1 MKIKLLGTAASEGIP
16 AMFCD
21 CEKCRKARETGG
33 KNIRTRTQA
42 IVDDKLLIDFP
53 ADSFSHFLNNNIDLN
68 QVNHCIIT
76 HAHSDH
82 FYEKDF
88 LNIWRGS
95 HPPKDWDFHVYGNED
110 INVLAEM
117 EQEDWSNRFF
127 YHYVKPFEPFKAGDY
142 EVVAFK
148 AVHTTAN
155 PYFYSISDGE
165 KSILYAQD
173 TDFFSD
179 ESWEKL
185 VEYGKVFDVV
195 IMDCTQGS
203 SMEMPYVGH
212 MCIGVNDKLRNRL
225 CELGLAHKETKFI
238 VNHFSHNGEDIL
250 YEDLLPIAQKYDF
263 DVSYDGMEIEV

>member
-1 MKIKLLGTAASEGIP
+1 LFCGIIKGQINIKNYDYLLHI
-16 AMFCD
+16 
-21 CEKCRKARETGG
+21 
-33 KNIRTRTQA
+33 
-42 IVDDKLLIDFP
+42 
-53 ADSFSHFLNNNIDLN
+53 
-68 QVNHCIIT
+68 
-76 HAHSDH
+76 HS
-82 FYEKDF
+82 KKS
-88 LNIWRGS
+88 LRMG
-95 HPPKDWDFHVYGNED
+95 
-110 INVLAEM
+110 M